1 MFKLDEPAAV
11 EQVSITV
18 DGKSTT
24 VPAGATVASVLLEQG
39 KEPFRTSPVTGDVR
53 SPYCLMGVCCEC
65 LCEID
70 GVKNRQACMEEVHEG
85 MQVNRQIEEG
95 GE

>member
-1 MFKLDEPAAV
+1 MFKLDEPAA

-18 DGKSTT
+18 DGKNIS

-39 KEPFRTSPVTGDVR
+39 KEPFRTSSVTGEVR
-53 SPYCLMGVCCEC
+53 SPHCLMGVCCEC

-70 GVKNRQACMEEVHEG
+70 GVKDRQACLEEVHEG
-85 MQVNRQIEEG
+85 MQVNRQIVEG